1 MKFEYPVALSG
12 AEDNAPKFLKGASN
26 RTGYFPVGRLNT
38 WHGGVHFEGDKA
50 IRAIAD
56 GKIIAFRVPKTYLT
70 ETVNGRTAKYSNGF
84 VLIQHEYESPK
95 GQQLTFYSFYNHLL
109 ALEEMKGVKIPDIF
123 KGERY
128 KVKATANDS
137 LKVDGVRIRA
147 RAVTGSILAVAA
159 KGTILSGVKAVG
171 DAGWLSVTYTTPQKK
186 VIYGFTK
193 GGTGEND
200 KWVDVATGKVL
211 VSMANGENGDKGAF
225 LRSKAETGN
234 NIVCLMPPNSPVEIA
249 PESQGKSGW
258 LKVVNYGPDKL
269 EGWCFDTGLE
279 KEAIVILDEKMCG
292 GVKEVCMEVG
302 AGTVVGFAGY
312 NGFEN
317 QTAYR
322 AAHVE
327 VFSSDDAVKDFLK
340 NAKKDGENEQKFVKF
355 PKGTEFKT
363 AIPKT
368 VRKNSKIKLLADRTD
383 QYQLVEVENI
393 ALTVSNRDA
402 TLGEYESKGNYY
414 EFLADH
420 SDKVSAFNEEA
431 GSIAKI
437 GDKVRLMEDANH
449 VSQKSTREVEHIN
462 PAKGLVFWA
471 KKEWIEKMVITLPAI
486 AEPAAVAV
494 EAEVGEGIDP
504 VFANLPA
511 ARDLGVVTQPTVEV
525 EPVTVDYDVL
535 NLDLSEVHLLNPEA
549 KTTNNKLEID
559 VVIDLKKGSE
569 YKDDNGKV
577 WRLLDFSEY
586 RADGTLAAYKGLVKE
601 DDLKDRFSAYD
612 WAKFGFR
619 ILEDVNNDYI
629 FDFKERSDFFK
640 EICKL
645 VDEDKN
651 GILEPHELQSALN
664 NPYTAD
670 KLSKLVCKHH
680 NEWAYGGKRLSGLM
694 SAVEKVFQKGIDLEQ
709 DEERKKSLEELKKE
723 RMEAFEAKVKHMSI
737 WDDIA
742 PKEKGFWSSW
752 FEGLLATNPTTAPGY
767 WTFKGARWVYD
778 RAMEHFSE
786 EVPLKPFP
794 ANQPVVYH
802 FHPIA
807 FVEQMKRISDCF
819 CHRDLSVSEVEDII
833 AALRK
838 SEPSMYK
845 GENKDKLFYS
855 SNCNLPEKEKS
866 YQRFTEE
873 LNRVFKNYEINT
885 CIRKI
890 HFLAQVYHETD
901 RFRTTKEY
909 ATTATYAPYFGRGLM
924 QLTWESNYK
933 LYKAFSNID
942 CIANKELIAEDLKLA
957 FDSAG
962 WYWKQGK
969 VLSVGGNWSAPVS
982 APNYVKVVNPS
993 YPKQTVKY
1001 LDNGVMKSYGT
1012 VNFNLIA
1019 DDDYVDVISWLVNG
1033 GANGLVERRKYCEE
1047 LKKIFEYENKCVSK

>member
-12 AEDNAPKFLKGASN
+12 DEDKAPKFLKGASN

-38 WHGGVHFEGDKA
+38 WHGGIHFEGDRA

-70 ETVNGRTAKYSNGF
+70 ETVNGRTARYSNGF

-109 ALEEMKGVKIPDIF
+109 ALEEMKGIKIPDVF
-123 KGERY
+123 KGQRY
-128 KVKATANDS
+128 KVKATAHDS
-137 LKVDGVRIRA
+137 LK
-147 RAVTGSILAVAA
+147 
-159 KGTILSGVKAVG
+159 
-171 DAGWLSVTYTTPQKK
+171 
-186 VIYGFTK
+186 
-193 GGTGEND
+193 
-200 KWVDVATGKVL
+200 
-211 VSMANGENGDKGAF
+211 ANGENGDKGAL
-225 LRSKAETGN
+225 LRSEAKTGD
-234 NIVCLMPPNSPVEIA
+234 NIVCLMSPNSSVEIA
-249 PESQGKSGW
+249 PESQGKKGW

-269 EGWCFDTGLE
+269 EGWCHDTGLE
-279 KEAIVILDEKMCG
+279 KEAFVILEEKMCDE
-292 GVKEVCMEVG
+292 VKEVCMDVN
-302 AGTVVGFAGY
+302 AGTIVGFAGY

-327 VFSSDDAVKDFLK
+327 VFSSDEAVKDFLN

-363 AIPKT
+363 AIPKS
-368 VRKNSKIKLLADRTD
+368 VRKDSKVKLLAESTD

-393 ALTVSNRDA
+393 GLTVSDRDA
-402 TLGEYESKGNYY
+402 TLGEYKSKGNYY

-420 SDKVSAFNEEA
+420 SAKVSAFNEEA
-431 GSIAKI
+431 GGIAKI
-437 GDKVRLMEDANH
+437 GDKVKLMEDANQ

-471 KKEWIEKMVITLPAI
+471 KKDWIEKKVITLPAV

-525 EPVTVDYDVL
+525 EPVTVEYDVI

-549 KTTNNKLEID
+549 EVSNNKLEVD
-559 VVIDLKKGSE
+559 VVIDLKKGKE
-569 YKDDNGKV
+569 YKDDSGKV
-577 WRLLDFSEY
+577 WRLFDFSDY

-619 ILEDVNNDYI
+619 ILEDANNDYI

-640 EICKL
+640 EVCKL

-680 NEWAYGGKRLSGLM
+680 NEWAYGGKHLSGLM
-694 SAVEKVFQKGIDLEQ
+694 SAVEKVFQKGIDLEK
-709 DEERKKSLEELKKE
+709 DEDRKKNLEELKKE

-737 WDDIA
+737 WEDIV

-752 FEGLLATNPTTAPGY
+752 FEGLLATSPPTAPGY
-767 WTFKGARWVYD
+767 WTFKGTRWVFEKVKEY
-778 RAMEHFSE
+778 FSD

-807 FVEQMKRISDCF
+807 FVEGMKRVFDVIT
-819 CHRDLSVSEVEDII
+819 LKIAKEIALKVSG
-833 AALRK
+833 A
-838 SEPSMYK
+838 
-845 GENKDKLFYS
+845 
-855 SNCNLPEKEKS
+855 
-866 YQRFTEE
+866 
-873 LNRVFKNYEINT
+873 YE
-885 CIRKI
+885 
-890 HFLAQVYHETD
+890 
-901 RFRTTKEY
+901 
-909 ATTATYAPYFGRGLM
+909 G
-924 QLTWESNYK
+924 
-933 LYKAFSNID
+933 
-942 CIANKELIAEDLKLA
+942 
-957 FDSAG
+957 
-962 WYWKQGK
+962 
-969 VLSVGGNWSAPVS
+969 
-982 APNYVKVVNPS
+982 VNPS
-993 YPKQTVKY
+993 YNS
-1001 LDNGVMKSYGT
+1001 LADNFDGQGMSWGIIQYNFGQDTLGPLLLKMKSKNEQKFNDCFIDPTDLASLNIALEGSIQDQINWAIDMQNNHNDRWKDSFNNLAAVEEFQELQLEGVESYDNQALKIIEWMRSVQPNIMQNIELATFVALHDLVVQQWSITNAKDAILAKCNSNPPQNQDEFIRIVVKERGAT
-1012 VNFNLIA
+1012 ASSPFRADCISRRLGILNKQATKITHSGYTSERTNVNFNLIQKGCIC
-1019 DDDYVDVISWLVNG
+1019 DL
-1033 GANGLVERRKYCEE
+1033 
-1047 LKKIFEYENKCVSK
+1047 

>member
-12 AEDNAPKFLKGASN
+12 DEDKAPKFLKGASN

-38 WHGGVHFEGDKA
+38 WHGGIHFEGDRA

-70 ETVNGRTAKYSNGF
+70 ETVNGRTARYSNGF

-109 ALEEMKGVKIPDIF
+109 ALEEMKGIKIPDIF

-137 LKVDGVRIRA
+137 LK
-147 RAVTGSILAVAA
+147 
-159 KGTILSGVKAVG
+159 
-171 DAGWLSVTYTTPQKK
+171 
-186 VIYGFTK
+186 
-193 GGTGEND
+193 
-200 KWVDVATGKVL
+200 
-211 VSMANGENGDKGAF
+211 ANGENGDKGAL
-225 LRSKAETGN
+225 LRSAAKTGD
-234 NIVCLMPPNSPVEIA
+234 NIVCLMSPNSSVEIA
-249 PESQGKSGW
+249 PESQGKKGW

-269 EGWCFDTGLE
+269 EGWCHDTGLE
-279 KEAIVILDEKMCG
+279 KEAVVILEEKMCDE
-292 GVKEVCMEVG
+292 VKEVCMDVN
-302 AGTVVGFAGY
+302 AGTIVGFAGY

-340 NAKKDGENEQKFVKF
+340 NTKKDGENEQKFVKF

-363 AIPKT
+363 AIPKS
-368 VRKNSKIKLLADRTD
+368 VRKDSKVKLLAESTD

-393 ALTVSNRDA
+393 ALTVSDRDA
-402 TLGEYESKGNYY
+402 TLGEYKSKGNYY

-420 SDKVSAFNEEA
+420 SAKVSAFNEEA
-431 GSIAKI
+431 GGIAKI
-437 GDKVRLMEDANH
+437 GDKVKLMEDANQ

-471 KKEWIEKMVITLPAI
+471 KKDWIEKKVITLPAV
-486 AEPAAVAV
+486 AEPAVVAV

-525 EPVTVDYDVL
+525 EPVTVEYDVI

-549 KTTNNKLEID
+549 EVSNNKLEVD
-559 VVIDLKKGSE
+559 VVIDLKKGKE
-569 YKDDNGKV
+569 YKDDSGKV
-577 WRLLDFSEY
+577 WRLLDFSDY

-619 ILEDVNNDYI
+619 ILEDANNDYI

-640 EICKL
+640 EVCKL

-680 NEWAYGGKRLSGLM
+680 NEWAYGGKHLSGLM
-694 SAVEKVFQKGIDLEQ
+694 SAVEKVFQKGIDLEK
-709 DEERKKSLEELKKE
+709 DEDRKKNLEELKME

-737 WDDIA
+737 WEDIV

-752 FEGLLATNPTTAPGY
+752 FEGLLATSPPTAPGY
-767 WTFKGARWVYD
+767 WTFKGTRWVFEKVKEY
-778 RAMEHFSE
+778 FSD

-807 FVEQMKRISDCF
+807 FVEGMKRVFDCF
-819 CHRDLSVSEVEDII
+819 WDADQYFTNVFLPTLYNHEGGYQNKTSDSGNYVDGILIGTNHGISAPVLKAYLGRTPTVEEMKNLSKETATEI
-833 AALRK
+833 
-838 SEPSMYK
+838 YK
-845 GENKDKLFYS
+845 
-855 SNCNLPEKEKS
+855 
-866 YQRFTEE
+866 
-873 LNRVFKNYEINT
+873 KNYWSSIRVPEINDKYVA
-885 CIRKI
+885 IQYADMYVNSGGNAVKI
-890 HFLAQVYHETD
+890 MKRALNNLGYSITISFAINDSFVESINSANPVRLHQ
-901 RFRTTKEY
+901 EY
-909 ATTATYAPYFGRGLM
+909 KDERIEYY
-924 QLTWESNYK
+924 
-933 LYKAFSNID
+933 
-942 CIANKELIAEDLKLA
+942 KELIDAIPSMKEWEK
-957 FDSAG
+957 G
-962 WYWKQGK
+962 WVKRANSFNYGK
-969 VLSVGGNWSAPVS
+969 
-982 APNYVKVVNPS
+982 
-993 YPKQTVKY
+993 
-1001 LDNGVMKSYGT
+1001 D
-1012 VNFNLIA
+1012 
-1019 DDDYVDVISWLVNG
+1019 
-1033 GANGLVERRKYCEE
+1033 
-1047 LKKIFEYENKCVSK
+1047 

>member
-12 AEDNAPKFLKGASN
+12 DEDKAPKFLKGASN

-38 WHGGVHFEGDKA
+38 WHGGIHFEGDRA

-56 GKIIAFRVPKTYLT
+56 GKIIAFRVPQTYLT
-70 ETVNGRTAKYSNGF
+70 ETVNGRTARYSNGF

-109 ALEEMKGVKIPDIF
+109 ALEEMKGIKIPDIF

-128 KVKATANDS
+128 KVKVTANDS
-137 LKVDGVRIRA
+137 LKVGGVRIRQK
-147 RAVTGSILAVAA
+147 AVNGNVLAVAE
-159 KGTILSGVKAVG
+159 KGTRLSGIKAVG
-171 DAGWLSVTYTTPQKK
+171 EGGWLSVTYSTPQGKIIK
-186 VIYGFTK
+186 GFTY
-193 GGTGEND
+193 GGSGEDD
-200 KWVDVATGKVL
+200 KWVDVVTGKVL
-211 VSMANGENGDKGAF
+211 VNKANGENGDKGAL
-225 LRSKAETGN
+225 LRSEAKTGD
-234 NIVCLMPPNSPVEIA
+234 NIVCLMSPNSSVEIA
-249 PESQGKSGW
+249 PESQGKKGW

-269 EGWCFDTGLE
+269 EGWCHDTGLE
-279 KEAIVILDEKMCG
+279 KEAIVILEEKMCDE
-292 GVKEVCMEVG
+292 VQEVCMDVN
-302 AGTVVGFAGY
+302 AGTIVGFAGY

-327 VFSSDDAVKDFLK
+327 VFSSDEAVKDFLN

-363 AIPKT
+363 AIPKS
-368 VRKNSKIKLLADRTD
+368 VRKDSKVKLLAESTD

-393 ALTVSNRDA
+393 ALTVSDRDA
-402 TLGEYESKGNYY
+402 TLGEYKSKGNYY

-420 SDKVSAFNEEA
+420 SAKVSAFNEEA
-431 GSIAKI
+431 GGIAKI
-437 GDKVRLMEDANH
+437 GDKVKLMEDANQ

-471 KKEWIEKMVITLPAI
+471 KKDWIEKKVITLPAV

-525 EPVTVDYDVL
+525 EPVTVEYDVI

-549 KTTNNKLEID
+549 EVSNNKLEVD
-559 VVIDLKKGSE
+559 VVIDLKKGKE
-569 YKDDNGKV
+569 YKDDSGKV
-577 WRLLDFSEY
+577 WRLLDFSDY

-619 ILEDVNNDYI
+619 ILEDANNDYI

-640 EICKL
+640 EVCKL

-680 NEWAYGGKRLSGLM
+680 NEWAYGGKHLSGLM
-694 SAVEKVFQKGIDLEQ
+694 SAVEKVFQKGIDLEK
-709 DEERKKSLEELKKE
+709 DEDRKKNLEELKKE

-737 WDDIA
+737 WEDIV

-752 FEGLLATNPTTAPGY
+752 FEGLLATSPPTAPGY
-767 WTFKGARWVYD
+767 WTFKGTRWVFEKVKEY
-778 RAMEHFSE
+778 FSD

-807 FVEQMKRISDCF
+807 FVEGMKR
-819 CHRDLSVSEVEDII
+819 
-833 AALRK
+833 
-838 SEPSMYK
+838 M
-845 GENKDKLFYS
+845 G
-855 SNCNLPEKEKS
+855 
-866 YQRFTEE
+866 
-873 LNRVFKNYEINT
+873 
-885 CIRKI
+885 
-890 HFLAQVYHETD
+890 
-901 RFRTTKEY
+901 
-909 ATTATYAPYFGRGLM
+909 G
-924 QLTWESNYK
+924 
-933 LYKAFSNID
+933 LYKW
-942 CIANKELIAEDLKLA
+942 ANSPFGKLIAEKE
-957 FDSAG
+957 S
-962 WYWKQGK
+962 
-969 VLSVGGNWSAPVS
+969 N
-982 APNYVKVVNPS
+982 
-993 YPKQTVKY
+993 
-1001 LDNGVMKSYGT
+1001 
-1012 VNFNLIA
+1012 
-1019 DDDYVDVISWLVNG
+1019 DDYNICNRIDEKRNLHVVRDLNVVGLSIEEIRSKQKKREVFAVGRFQLIPITLQSAIDSLDLDVNARLDENMQDKIFQEYLIDKKRPAIIKFLEGDGEISDAMYSAALEWASIGVEKG
-1033 GANGLVERRKYCEE
+1033 KKMANGNIATGGESYYAGDGLNKAHITPQQIKKALEDSRR
-1047 LKKIFEYENKCVSK
+1047 L

>member
-12 AEDNAPKFLKGASN
+12 DEDKAPEFLKGASN

-38 WHGGVHFEGDKA
+38 WHGGIHFEGDRA
-50 IRAIAD
+50 IKAIAD

-70 ETVNGRTAKYSNGF
+70 ETINGRTARYSNGF

-109 ALEEMKGVKIPDIF
+109 ALEEMKGIKIPDIF

-137 LKVDGVRIRA
+137 L
-147 RAVTGSILAVAA
+147 
-159 KGTILSGVKAVG
+159 
-171 DAGWLSVTYTTPQKK
+171 
-186 VIYGFTK
+186 
-193 GGTGEND
+193 E
-200 KWVDVATGKVL
+200 
-211 VSMANGENGDKGAF
+211 ANGENGDKGAL
-225 LRSKAETGN
+225 LRSEAKTGD
-234 NIVCLMPPNSPVEIA
+234 NIVCLMSPNSSVEIA
-249 PESQGKSGW
+249 PESQGKKGW

-269 EGWCFDTGLE
+269 EGWCHDTGLE
-279 KEAIVILDEKMCG
+279 KEAVVILEEKMCDE
-292 GVKEVCMEVG
+292 VKEVCMDVN
-302 AGTVVGFAGY
+302 AGTIVGFAGY

-327 VFSSDDAVKDFLK
+327 VFSSDDAIKDFLK
-340 NAKKDGENEQKFVKF
+340 NTKKDGENEQKFVKF

-363 AIPKT
+363 AIPKS
-368 VRKNSKIKLLADRTD
+368 VRKDSKVKLLAESTD

-393 ALTVSNRDA
+393 ALTVSDRDA
-402 TLGEYESKGNYY
+402 TLGEYKSKGNYY

-420 SDKVSAFNEEA
+420 SAKVSAFNEEA
-431 GSIAKI
+431 GGIAKI
-437 GDKVRLMEDANH
+437 GDKVKLMEDANQ

-471 KKEWIEKMVITLPAI
+471 KKDWIEKKVITLPAV

-525 EPVTVDYDVL
+525 EPVTVEYDVI

-549 KTTNNKLEID
+549 EVSNNKLEVD
-559 VVIDLKKGSE
+559 VVIDLKKGKE
-569 YKDDNGKV
+569 YKDDDGKV
-577 WRLLDFSEY
+577 WRLLDFSDY

-619 ILEDVNNDYI
+619 ILEDANNDYI

-640 EICKL
+640 EVCKL

-680 NEWAYGGKRLSGLM
+680 NEWAYGGKHLSGLM
-694 SAVEKVFQKGIDLEQ
+694 SAVEKVFQKGIDLEK
-709 DEERKKSLEELKKE
+709 DEDRKKNLEELKKE

-737 WDDIA
+737 WEDIV

-752 FEGLLATNPTTAPGY
+752 FEGLLATSPPTAPGY
-767 WTFKGARWVYD
+767 WTFKGTRWVFEKVKEY
-778 RAMEHFSE
+778 FSD

-807 FVEQMKRISDCF
+807 FVEGMKRMDGVYEPVKNAMLCLYTQNGNYRPNHNVF
-819 CHRDLSVSEVEDII
+819 GNVRTLNSVVRHQGVDILAKPDTEVFACYDGLVKLVGVQSGYGNVVVIEIEDVESFVRFRTNYS
-833 AALRK
+833 LV
-838 SEPSMYK
+838 YK
-845 GENKDKLFYS
+845 DQGEMDYGPEFNIDGSLYLFYS
-855 SNCNLPEKEKS
+855 H
-866 YQRFTEE
+866 
-873 LNRVFKNYEINT
+873 LNE
-885 CIRKI
+885 
-890 HFLAQVYHETD
+890 
-901 RFRTTKEY
+901 
-909 ATTATYAPYFGRGLM
+909 
-924 QLTWESNYK
+924 
-933 LYKAFSNID
+933 AF
-942 CIANKELIAEDLKLA
+942 
-957 FDSAG
+957 
-962 WYWKQGK
+962 
-969 VLSVGGNWSAPVS
+969 VSVGERVVGGQVIAASGTTGYGSSKDPHLHFEIRNALSAPGLNNRCNP
-982 APNYVKVVNPS
+982 ALFIPYKDEHQMTQADKDFQKVVAET
-993 YPKQTVKY
+993 YW
-1001 LDNGVMKSYGT
+1001 D
-1012 VNFNLIA
+1012 
-1019 DDDYVDVISWLVNG
+1019 
-1033 GANGLVERRKYCEE
+1033 
-1047 LKKIFEYENKCVSK
+1047 